1 MTRILPVL
9 IGLIALAAPAGAVR
23 IAGGGPP
30 RSDCYLE
37 LDVQGATRLS
47 TRAAECTDGDPTC
60 DGDGACDGT
69 CRFAIATCL
78 NQSDPALPNCTPPFP
93 PSALLLAG
101 ERGKDPIG
109 LAIPSFASSACGAFV
124 NVDVP
129 VTRRARPGRRI
140 VAVAVSSS
148 RPKRDRDVV
157 RLFCRRPAGGCPT
170 TTTTTTPTTSTTGET
185 TTTLNGQ
192 QLSLAPTADTGIFSG
207 APDSTLGTLNQVF
220 VGNDASNSQR
230 ALLRFDLT
238 GIPAN
243 AIVTACTLDL
253 NVVTLNEAGPGKVYR
268 VKQPAWTEAGATWNS
283 FDGVTPWTTA
293 GTYDPT
299 EASSDVVVTAGPDGP
314 IPYAAPE
321 RTGAFLL
328 PDLTALCQDAVANRD
343 GDLNLFLKQ
352 DVDAPGSTAELS
364 FSRRTDSEEAER
376 PTLVVHWAA

>member
-1 MTRILPVL
+1 MTRMLPVL
-9 IGLIALAAPAGAVR
+9 FGLVALAAPAGAVR
-23 IAGGGPP
+23 IAGSGPP

-47 TRAAECTDGDPTC
+47 TRAAECADGDPAC
-60 DGDGACDGT
+60 DGDGTCDGI

-78 NQSDPALPNCTPPFP
+78 NQSDPALPNCKP

-109 LAIPSFASSACGAFV
+109 LAIPPFASSACGAFV

-157 RLFCRRPAGGCPT
+157 RLFCRARADVCPRT
-170 TTTTTTPTTSTTGET
+170 TTTTITTSTTGT
-185 TTTLNGQ
+185 TTTIPGR
-192 QLSLAPTADTGIFSG
+192 QLTLAPTADTGIFSG
-207 APDSTLGTLNQVF
+207 APDAMLGTLNQVF

-230 ALLRFDLT
+230 GLLRFDLT
-238 GIPAN
+238 GIPAS
-243 AIVTACTLDL
+243 ATVASCTLDL

-268 VKQPAWTEAGATWNS
+268 VKQPAWSEADATWNT
-283 FDGVTPWTTA
+283 FDGATPWTTPGA
-293 GTYDPT
+293 YDPT

-314 IPYAAPE
+314 VPYAAPE
-321 RTGAFLL
+321 RTGAFML
-328 PDLTALCQDAVANRD
+328 PDLTALCQDALANRA
-343 GDLNLFLKQ
+343 GDLNLLLKQ
-352 DVDAPGSTAELS
+352 DADAPGPTAELS
-364 FSRRTDSEEAER
+364 FSRRTDSEDSER
-376 PTLVVHWAA
+376 PRLVVTWQ

>member
-9 IGLIALAAPAGAVR
+9 MGLIALAAPAGAAL

-60 DGDGACDGT
+60 DGDRACDGT

-109 LAIPSFASSACGAFV
+109 LAIPPFASSACGAFV

-170 TTTTTTPTTSTTGET
+170 TTTTTTATTSTTGET

-192 QLSLAPTADTGIFSG
+192 QLSLTSSADTGIFSG
-207 APDSTLGTLNQVF
+207 APDSSLGDLGQVF
-220 VGNDASNSQR
+220 VGNDSSNAQR
-230 ALLRFDLT
+230 GLQRFDLT
-238 GIPAN
+238 GVPAN
-243 AIVTACTLDL
+243 ATVTTCTLEL
-253 NVVTLNEAGPGKVYR
+253 NVVTLNEASAGKVYR
-268 VKQPAWTEAGATWNS
+268 VKQPAWSEANATWNR
-283 FDGVTPWTTA
+283 FDGVAPWTTPGA
-293 GTYDPT
+293 FDPVET
-299 EASSDVVVTAGPDGP
+299 SSDVVVTPGPDGP
-314 IPYAAPE
+314 VAYVAPG
-321 RTGAFLL
+321 RAGTFTF
-328 PDLTALCQDAVANRD
+328 PDLTMLCQDAVTNRG
-343 GDLNLFLKQ
+343 GDLELLLKQ
-352 DVDAPGSTAELS
+352 DADTPGATAEFS

-376 PTLVVHWAA
+376 PRLRVGWTP

>member
-9 IGLIALAAPAGAVR
+9 MGLVALAAPAWAAL

-30 RSDCYLE
+30 RSDCYVE

-60 DGDGACDGT
+60 DGDGECDGT

-109 LAIPSFASSACGAFV
+109 LAIPPFASSACGAFV

-170 TTTTTTPTTSTTGET
+170 TTTTTTATTSTTGET

-207 APDSTLGTLNQVF
+207 APDSTLGNLGQIF
-220 VGNDASNSQR
+220 VGNDSSNAQR
-230 ALLRFDLT
+230 GLLRFDLT
-238 GIPAN
+238 GVPPN
-243 AIVTACTLDL
+243 ATVTACTLEL

-268 VKQPAWTEAGATWNS
+268 VKQPAWTETNATWNRY
-283 FDGVTPWTTA
+283 DGATPWTTPGA
-293 GTYDPT
+293 YDPT

-314 IPYAAPE
+314 IAFAAPE
-321 RTGAFLL
+321 HAGVFAL
-328 PDLTALCQDAVANRD
+328 PDITTLCQDALANRA
-343 GDLNLFLKQ
+343 GDLELMLKQ
-352 DVDAPGSTAELS
+352 DADAPGATAEFG
-364 FSRRTDSEEAER
+364 FSRRTDSEASER
-376 PTLVVHWAA
+376 PQLLLTWTP